1 MVILDSYSAR
11 RVQGKQSSLVS
22 LSVENHF
29 FLVSFKLG
37 TCINLGKNLVFSLE
51 FSDACFSHYP
61 GVSLFGKK
69 ILSLQLPQHVNL
81 YAFHGHHSVA

>member
-29 FLVSFKLG
+29 FLVSFKSG
-37 TCINLGKNLVFSLE
+37 TWINLGKNLVFSLE
-51 FSDACFSHYP
+51 FSDACFSHYL
-61 GVSLFGKK
+61 GVSLFGKNN
-69 ILSLQLPQHVNL
+69 SLQLPQHVNL

>member
-22 LSVENHF
+22 SSVENHF

-37 TCINLGKNLVFSLE
+37 TWINLGKNLVFS
-51 FSDACFSHYP
+51 
-61 GVSLFGKK
+61 
-69 ILSLQLPQHVNL
+69 
-81 YAFHGHHSVA
+81 